1 MQTIDKDTFE
11 KILME
16 SVREHVR
23 DYLLKERI
31 KGFVRENISNYDD
44 FAEFEAEG
52 AEEKKAD
59 GREADFKNETDK
71 ELARRDQVE
80 TFFKRPGVNNAAYA
94 YELYHVKPQ
103 QGKDTNKMKNARKK
117 FSDNVNHAK
126 NQYGH
131 PYSFSSAEVNRLRSM
146 ISNNELS
153 EAISRSVEKTLNELR
168 EK

>member
-1 MQTIDKDTFE
+1 MQTIDKHTFE
-11 KILME
+11 KILSE
-16 SVREHVR
+16 SISEHLQ

-31 KGFVRENISNYDD
+31 KDIIRENISNYDD
-44 FAEFEAEG
+44 FAEFESEG

-59 GREADFKNETDK
+59 GREADIKSETDK

-126 NQYGH
+126 NQYGY
-131 PYSFSSAEVNRLRSM
+131 PYSFSSSEVNRLRSM

-153 EAISRSVEKTLNELR
+153 EMIGKTVGKVLNEL
-168 EK
+168 KTK

>member
-94 YELYHVKPQ
+94 YEPYHVKPQ
-103 QGKDTNKMKNARKK
+103 QGKD
-117 FSDNVNHAK
+117 
-126 NQYGH
+126 
-131 PYSFSSAEVNRLRSM
+131 E
-146 ISNNELS
+146 
-153 EAISRSVEKTLNELR
+153 
-168 EK
+168 